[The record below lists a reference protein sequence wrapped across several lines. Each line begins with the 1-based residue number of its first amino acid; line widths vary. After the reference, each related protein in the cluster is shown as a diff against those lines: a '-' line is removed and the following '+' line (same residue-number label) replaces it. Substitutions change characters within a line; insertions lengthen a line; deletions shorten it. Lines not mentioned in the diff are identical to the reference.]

1 MDLEDFGRRVRLHRE
16 KLGMSLADVGAG
28 AGCSRQNVHKLEKAI
43 GNPTV
48 GTLARVAHAL
58 GLELRLVLEEAD
70 GQRADLSRRMRR
82 LGGVTTDE
90 QLQALEAAI
99 SKVEAELLPASLVQ
113 EERRTRTLA
122 GLLEMAGVPAERAAK
137 RAQAETDKPETWDAD
152 RARLVGIIQEEIA
165 KSGS

>member
-1 MDLEDFGRRVRLHRE
+1 MDLEDFGRRVRQHRE

-70 GQRADLSRRMRR
+70 GRRADLGRRMRR
-82 LGGVTTDE
+82 LNGVTTE
-90 QLQALEAAI
+90 AQLAELEAAI
-99 SKVEAELLPASLVQ
+99 SQVEAKLLPASLVQ
-113 EERRTRTLA
+113 EERRVRTLA
-122 GLLEMAGVPAERAAK
+122 SLLEMAGVPAERAAA
-137 RAQAETDKPETWDAD
+137 RAEAESEKPESWDGD

-165 KSGS
+165 KTGS

>member
-82 LGGVTTDE
+82 LSGVTTDE

-99 SKVEAELLPASLVQ
+99 SKVEGELLPASLVQ

-137 RAQAETDKPETWDAD
+137 RAQTEADKPENWDAE

>member
-16 KLGMSLADVGAG
+16 KQGMSLADVGAG

-58 GLELRLVLEEAD
+58 GLELRLILEEAD
-70 GQRADLSRRMRR
+70 GRRADLGRRMRR
-82 LGGVTTDE
+82 LNSVTTEAQLMELE
-90 QLQALEAAI
+90 QAI
-99 SKVEAELLPASLVQ
+99 SQIEAKLLPASLVE
-113 EERRTRTLA
+113 EERRVRALA
-122 GLLEMAGVPAERAAK
+122 SLLEMAGVPTERAAK
-137 RAQAETDKPETWDAD
+137 RAEVESDKPENWDAD

-165 KSGS
+165 KLGS